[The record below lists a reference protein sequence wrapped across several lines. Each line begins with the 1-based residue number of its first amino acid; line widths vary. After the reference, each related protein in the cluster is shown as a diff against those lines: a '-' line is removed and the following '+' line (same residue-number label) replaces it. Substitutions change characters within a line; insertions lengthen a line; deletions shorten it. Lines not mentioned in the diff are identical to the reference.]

1 MDCYAV
7 VCNHNRHISAK
18 RMKIMSNISNI
29 FKDIKICQNELFVSE
44 TKDASEDINIL
55 AYVFYYH
62 HQITQKAVQKNE
74 CNAEKLN

>member
-1 MDCYAV
+1 
-7 VCNHNRHISAK
+7 
-18 RMKIMSNISNI
+18 MKIMSNISNI
-29 FKDIKICQNELFVSE
+29 FKDIKICHIVIYVITYMLFVSE

-62 HQITQKAVQKNE
+62 HQIIQKAVQKNE